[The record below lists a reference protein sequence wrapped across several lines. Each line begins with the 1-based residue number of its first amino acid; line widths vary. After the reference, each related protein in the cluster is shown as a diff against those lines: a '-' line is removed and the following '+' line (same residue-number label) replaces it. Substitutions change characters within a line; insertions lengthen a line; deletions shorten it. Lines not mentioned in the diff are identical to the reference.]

1 MVSID
6 IDGIL
11 SLSSGAALHDIKLPS
26 NMEQIVHA
34 RIDELEED
42 PKQILAIIAVFD
54 LPIAAGTLVELM
66 DEVRLCLCAISAVSM
81 CCGPLCHG
89 NLSVIHYAQ
98 LKAMLT
104 LDLTQFNP
112 EHQLISTAPG

>member
-11 SLSSGAALHDIKLPS
+11 SLSSSAALDDIKLPT

-42 PKQILAIIAVFD
+42 PKHILAIIAVFN
-54 LPIAAGTLVELM
+54 LPITADTLIEIM
-66 DEVRLCLCAISAVSM
+66 DEVRRCLRAVSWRFVRH
-81 CCGPLCHG
+81 P
-89 NLSVIHYAQ
+89 
-98 LKAMLT
+98 
-104 LDLTQFNP
+104 
-112 EHQLISTAPG
+112 